1 MADSTS
7 LYFKV
12 IVYSDGHLFSLTFL
26 TYPSHLLT
34 IFCCNLSSFEQKWA
48 FYYLLENLV
57 VGTIYN
63 LLIFLEKGFVFS
75 NFS

>member
-1 MADSTS
+1 MADSTP

-48 FYYLLENLV
+48 YLLYLLS
-57 VGTIYN
+57 GTIYN
-63 LLIFLEKGFVFS
+63 LLILLEKGFVFS
-75 NFS
+75 NFSY